1 MIFGYGLGSAY
12 REIYIL
18 DPNINIGVYRSLI
31 NLNYD
36 IENGH
41 ITLLYRLGIFGWKI
55 ISIWIFKHFKNYNLM
70 IFIYLLIDFI
80 GASKIGIT
88 PCLELFSLGLLVS
101 FYQKIKED
109 SMLANA
115 TFKIMTSFFSIITV
129 SKNNY
134 KELKQTLDSI
144 KSLKSDNFE
153 WIPVLSG
160 NCSSSLNLVSKKY
173 SFKVNPTINQDKNL
187 WDAMNIGINKSV
199 NKYLIFMNAGDTF
212 YDKYVL
218 SKISIIINNH
228 NYPDLIYGNTVELI
242 NGTKNYKKSLNHK
255 FIKYGMFANHQSIF
269 FKKKYLINMI

>member
-1 MIFGYGLGSAY
+1 
-12 REIYIL
+12 
-18 DPNINIGVYRSLI
+18 
-31 NLNYD
+31 
-36 IENGH
+36 
-41 ITLLYRLGIFGWKI
+41 
-55 ISIWIFKHFKNYNLM
+55 
-70 IFIYLLIDFI
+70 
-80 GASKIGIT
+80 
-88 PCLELFSLGLLVS
+88 
-101 FYQKIKED
+101 
-109 SMLANA
+109 
-115 TFKIMTSFFSIITV
+115 MTSFFSIITV

-144 KSLKSDNFE
+144 KSLKSNNFE

-242 NGTKNYKKSLNHK
+242 NGTKNYKKPLNHK

>member
-1 MIFGYGLGSAY
+1 MI
-12 REIYIL
+12 
-18 DPNINIGVYRSLI
+18 LI
-31 NLNYD
+31 K
-36 IENGH
+36 
-41 ITLLYRLGIFGWKI
+41 GI
-55 ISIWIFKHFKNYNLM
+55 
-70 IFIYLLIDFI
+70 
-80 GASKIGIT
+80 
-88 PCLELFSLGLLVS
+88 
-101 FYQKIKED
+101 
-109 SMLANA
+109 A

-269 FKKKYLINMI
+269 FKKKILNQYDLKYNFKDFPNSADYALLAEIITKKTSIKYVDEYISNFLSGGTSYRPKYILTGRKEQILIKKNILKINIFEIYFYSCLQKFLWFVRKHFFKTYKVLRFQKK